1 MRVSVFAVAATLFAG
16 VSAASLVV
24 AWPDREPSV
33 KLAQSDNLQPLPAI
47 MARVEREVPGR
58 VVDVQ
63 LDQSRAPWR
72 YRFKVLTEAGN
83 VVSVVADAETG
94 RILSIK
100 GKR

>member
-1 MRVSVFAVAATLFAG
+1 MLAG

-24 AWPDREPSV
+24 AYTERNTVIE
-33 KLAQSDNLQPLPAI
+33 LAQSGNVQPLPAV

-63 LDQSRAPWR
+63 LDQSRSPWR
-72 YRFKVLTEAGN
+72 YRFKVLTKAGN

-94 RILSIK
+94 RILSIR